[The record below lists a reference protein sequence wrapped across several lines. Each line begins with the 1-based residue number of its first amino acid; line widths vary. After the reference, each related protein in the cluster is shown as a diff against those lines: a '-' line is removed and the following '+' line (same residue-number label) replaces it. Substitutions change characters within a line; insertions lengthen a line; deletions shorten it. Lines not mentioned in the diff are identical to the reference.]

1 MVLHAWSRIEVAEAQ
16 RLLNALCDHYSEHG
30 AVTHVD
36 GTARIVVSF
45 GEARLSVVD
54 GALHAI
60 TESRDQT
67 GLAYMKMGVTS
78 HVLEFAPQPAP
89 TVRWQGDGVSGV
101 QPPFFRVMQV
111 VSSRRITPPR
121 RAPRTSPGRV
131 MPLGAASMA

>member
-1 MVLHAWSRIEVAEAQ
+1 MVLQAWSRIEVAQSQ
-16 RLLNALCDHYSEHG
+16 RLLDALCDHYSEHG
-30 AVTHVD
+30 EVTYAD
-36 GTARIVVSF
+36 GAARIVVSF

-60 TESRDQT
+60 AQSCDET
-67 GLAYMKMGVTS
+67 GLAYIKMGVTS

-111 VSSRRITPPR
+111 VSSRRITPHL
-121 RAPRTSPGRV
+121 S
-131 MPLGAASMA
+131 LIHI